1 MRVANNT
8 ISDNIV
14 RQLQLLSS
22 QQGKLQNQIATGQR
36 ISQPEDDP
44 AAVGR
49 VLNLQT
55 ERRHI
60 VQYANNTAKALEIAQ
75 ASFSGLQGVKKV
87 SDRAGELATLGAG
100 VLGPDAMKAYATETD
115 QLIEQAL
122 QAANTRFN
130 GNYIYAGTAVDSPA
144 VTVVRDLTTGQIT
157 SATYVGNTAQASI
170 PVSEAASITPSSN
183 GATNAGLAAFI
194 NNLVAL
200 RDALNSGNN
209 SAVSTAQAGLT
220 SSEDLLVSALADNG
234 GVQTRIEASQSQQT
248 DRMTS
253 VDQLIST
260 ETSADL
266 PATIVKLNQTKT
278 AYEAALQS
286 AANIMRLSLLDYI
299 R

>member
-1 MRVANNT
+1 MRVSTNT

-14 RQLQLLSS
+14 RQIQLLSS

-55 ERRHI
+55 EKRH
-60 VQYANNTAKALEIAQ
+60 VAQFTNNTSKALEIAQ
-75 ASFSGLQGVKKV
+75 ASFSGLQGIKKI
-87 SDRAGELATLGAG
+87 SDRAGQLGTLGTG

-115 QLIEQAL
+115 QLIEQAV

-130 GNYIYAGTAVDSPA
+130 GNYIFAGTKVDAPA
-144 VTVVRDLTTGQIT
+144 VTFTRNVAGQING
-157 SATYVGNTAQASI
+157 ATYAGDTAQAAI
-170 PVSEAASITPSSN
+170 PLSEGASITPSTN
-183 GATNAGLAAFI
+183 GATNNGLVTFI
-194 NNLVAL
+194 ANLISL
-200 RDALNSGNN
+200 RDALNTGNT

-220 SSEDLLVSALADNG
+220 TSEDLLVSALADNG
-234 GVQTRIEASQSQQT
+234 GVQTRIEASQAQQA
-248 DRMTS
+248 DRTTS

-266 PATIVKLNQTKT
+266 PATIVQLNQTQT
-278 AYEAALQS
+278 AYQAALQS
-286 AANIMRLSLLDYI
+286 ASNIMRLSLLDYI
-299 R
+299 K